1 MGRRRIQCSRDYE
14 ERIQAAIRGVTEGQY
29 KSYAEAALDL
39 KTHRIIHSIQVD
51 TSLLTLDK
59 LCTTIV
65 LIVSS
70 VFSCARP
77 IVTSDS
83 RGTPNYGGGIVPSV
97 GVKIR
102 KHPRPYVVRSHHC
115 ETWEPA
121 ALT

>member
-1 MGRRRIQCSRDYE
+1 MGRRRIQCSHDYE

-39 KTHRIIHSIQVD
+39 K
-51 TSLLTLDK
+51 
-59 LCTTIV
+59 
-65 LIVSS
+65 
-70 VFSCARP
+70 